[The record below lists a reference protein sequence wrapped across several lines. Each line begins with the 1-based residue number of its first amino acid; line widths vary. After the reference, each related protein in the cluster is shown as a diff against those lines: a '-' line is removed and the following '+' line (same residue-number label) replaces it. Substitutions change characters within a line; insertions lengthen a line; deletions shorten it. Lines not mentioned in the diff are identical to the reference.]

1 MKQELQRAQ
10 AGVEAMRA
18 RRGSA
23 FYPGYHLAPPAGWMN
38 DPNGLIW
45 FGGQYHAFYQHHPYS
60 ADWGPMHWGHATSED
75 MVHWQQQPIALAPGD
90 EEDRDGCFSGSA
102 VDDDGV
108 LSLIYTGHVWL
119 DGEGNDSAIREV
131 QCLATSRDGI
141 HFEKQGAVLLPP
153 EGIMHFR
160 DPKVWRQDGA
170 WWMVIGAR
178 DRHDSGQVL
187 LYRGSSLRDWTFDRV
202 LAGAKAGE
210 SYMWEC
216 PDFFPLGEQQYLM
229 FSPQGMR
236 PDGYDYRNRFQSGV
250 IAGRWLPGGGFTP
263 QSPFRELDRG
273 HDFYA
278 PQSFSAADGRR
289 VIIAWMDMWES
300 PMPSKLEGWAGCM
313 TVARE
318 LKEVDGELRQLPV
331 AELLSLRR
339 QATAIEAGTLVGER
353 QLADGVKC
361 HELLL
366 TWDTQA
372 SDAEHYGVRLGN
384 SLRLYVDNQARRLVL
399 WRDSPDAGLDGYRS
413 IPLPGGVLL
422 SLRIFFDSSSVE
434 VFVNDG
440 EAVLSSRIYPREGD
454 RALRLYAAHGEAM
467 LCKGEL
473 WALAA
478 IQAD

>member
-1 MKQELQRAQ
+1 
-10 AGVEAMRA
+10 
-18 RRGSA
+18 
-23 FYPGYHLAPPAGWMN
+23 
-38 DPNGLIW
+38 
-45 FGGQYHAFYQHHPYS
+45 
-60 ADWGPMHWGHATSED
+60 
-75 MVHWQQQPIALAPGD
+75 
-90 EEDRDGCFSGSA
+90 
-102 VDDDGV
+102 
-108 LSLIYTGHVWL
+108 
-119 DGEGNDSAIREV
+119 
-131 QCLATSRDGI
+131 
-141 HFEKQGAVLLPP
+141 
-153 EGIMHFR
+153 
-160 DPKVWRQDGA
+160 
-170 WWMVIGAR
+170 
-178 DRHDSGQVL
+178 
-187 LYRGSSLRDWTFDRV
+187 
-202 LAGAKAGE
+202 
-210 SYMWEC
+210 
-216 PDFFPLGEQQYLM
+216 
-229 FSPQGMR
+229 
-236 PDGYDYRNRFQSGV
+236 
-250 IAGRWLPGGGFTP
+250 
-263 QSPFRELDRG
+263 
-273 HDFYA
+273 
-278 PQSFSAADGRR
+278 
-289 VIIAWMDMWES
+289 
-300 PMPSKLEGWAGCM
+300 MPSKLEGWAGCM

-366 TWDTQA
+366 TWDTQT

-440 EAVLSSRIYPREGD
+440 EAVLSSRIYPQEGD